1 MLWPGLL
8 AGALIL
14 AAALAYLLRRR
25 SSENAALRRRIE
37 GASADL
43 ERLQRSFGRFAPEE
57 IVEEVIARGVS
68 TRGTKKEVT
77 ILFSDLVGYTP
88 LTERVEPTELVR
100 ILNGYFERM
109 SQAITDHRGYL
120 STLVGDGMLAMFGAL
135 EPNPWQANDAVR
147 AALAMRSALEAYNR
161 ELEERGQLP
170 LAMGIGL
177 HRGQGVAGLV
187 GSRDLIQY
195 AFVGSTINIAARVQD
210 LTRLHD
216 ADILATGA
224 VQEALDPR
232 FRLRAL
238 PAAELRGVREPVAI
252 FAVEAEGATSEG
264 LDG

>member
-8 AGALIL
+8 AAALVLI
-14 AAALAYLLRRR
+14 AGLAYLLRRR
-25 SSENAALRRRIE
+25 SGENAALRERIE
-37 GASADL
+37 SASADL

-68 TRGTKKEVT
+68 TSGVKKEVT

-88 LTERVEPTELVR
+88 LTERVEPAALVR

-109 SQAITDHRGYL
+109 SRAITENRGYL

-135 EPNPWQANDAVR
+135 EPNPWQADDAVR
-147 AALAMRSALEAYNR
+147 AALAMRSELEAYNR
-161 ELEERGQLP
+161 ELEERGLLP

-177 HRGQGVAGLV
+177 HRGTGVAGLV
-187 GSRDLIQY
+187 GSQDLIQY

-210 LTRLHD
+210 LTRQHD

-224 VQEALDPR
+224 VRESLDPR
-232 FRLRAL
+232 FLLREL
-238 PAAELRGVREPVAI
+238 PPAELRGIAEPVAI
-252 FAVEAEGATSEG
+252 FAVEGNE
-264 LDG
+264 